1 MAYAD
6 ESSYEEM
13 ISILQRF
20 IQEGSEACALLERA
34 GDDCVDNTDGDP
46 AAEASSTKLQSSAG
60 KIRAEFEKIQG
71 IITALQQELE
81 AIREAAA
88 KACAGE

>member
-13 ISILQRF
+13 ISILQKF
-20 IQEGSEACALLERA
+20 IQSGSEACSLLERA
-34 GDDCVDNTDGDP
+34 GQDAVDNTDGDP
-46 AAEASSTKLQSSAG
+46 AAKNSNDMIKSCSSN
-60 KIRAEFEKIQG
+60 IRSQFKNIQG
-71 IITALQQELE
+71 IIVALQDELE

-88 KACAGE
+88 KASQY